1 MDKKLLYFSFAYA
14 VIGMLS
20 GAVYREFSKF
30 AGYDGDT
37 VFSVIHSHVV
47 VLGGIFLLL
56 LFLFERLLN
65 VSKEKM
71 FNTFFIVYNTG
82 LILKIITMYV
92 RGTTQILEIELAK
105 GLNAAVSGV
114 AGLSH
119 GILGISLILLYIALK
134 RALFDKK
141 EA

>member
-1 MDKKLLYFSFAYA
+1 MDKKLLYFSFVYA
-14 VIGMLS
+14 VVGMLS
-20 GAVYREFSKF
+20 GAVYREFTKF
-30 AGYDGDT
+30 AGYDGNT
-37 VFSVIHSHVV
+37 VFSVIHTHTV
-47 VLGGIFLLL
+47 VLGGIFLLI

-65 VSKEKM
+65 VSKVKM
-71 FNTFFIVYNTG
+71 FNTFFIVYNIG

-92 RGTTQILEIELAK
+92 RGITDVLVLELGT

-119 GILGISLILLYIALK
+119 GIIGISLILLYIALK
-134 RALFDKK
+134 RALFDNK